1 MASGDMVTAKP
12 TGVLVIA
19 ILSFINGVA
28 VLGGA
33 LWMMMAALDT
43 TRIPFVGADIARY
56 VLVGA
61 LIMTGVGA
69 AYLTTGWGLWRLRQW
84 AQAATIALASLAL
97 LGDVVSVLLLSSGG
111 SAVPVQA
118 YAIVALY
125 AAVSVSIIVYLLQ
138 RDTTASF
145 LGSGRPKPAESM
157 CANCGKA
164 AILPGMAVCP
174 FCRYSTAPTARPSAA
189 NTVQTAWSNAASSSH
204 RSVASTLLAPRQADV
219 AGWLIIKSGDDA
231 GRRMNLTDDADIGRD
246 GKCLVS
252 LKDEYVS
259 REHARV
265 KLEDGQF
272 FIYDV
277 GSRGG
282 TFVNGRQIQRH
293 MLYDGAEIR
302 VGNTTLEFKRT
313 GAR

>member
-1 MASGDMVTAKP
+1 MSAKP

-19 ILSFINGVA
+19 ILSFINGAA
-28 VLGGA
+28 VLAGA

-43 TRIPFVGADIARY
+43 TRIPFVGADIAKY
-56 VLVGA
+56 MLVGA
-61 LIMTGVGA
+61 LVLTGFGA

-84 AQAATIALASLAL
+84 AQAAAIALASLAL

-111 SAVPVQA
+111 STVSVQA

-145 LGSGRPKPAESM
+145 VGSGRPMPVERM

-164 AILPGMAVCP
+164 GILPGMAVCP
-174 FCRYSTAPTARPSAA
+174 FCRYSTAPTVRPSAA
-189 NTVQTAWSNAASSSH
+189 NTVETAWSTTASRSH
-204 RSVASTLLAPRQADV
+204 RNVASTMLAPRQADV
-219 AGWLIIKSGDDA
+219 AGWLIVKSGDDA
-231 GRRMNLTDDADIGRD
+231 GRRVDLTDDADIGRD
-246 GKCLVS
+246 AKCLVCV
-252 LKDEYVS
+252 KDEYVS

-282 TFVNGRQIQRH
+282 TFVNGRQTQRH